1 MLKQCAPMVFGAL
14 LCACARDYRNEVA
27 FHTLFSED
35 GQPDTAAIAGA
46 LSAKFP
52 VGSQFGPLQ
61 SYVDLNGGSCRER
74 PDGHTWCEITLRTK
88 FCAASM
94 LGIDVV
100 VTQGSIGTLAVKWG
114 GLSC

>member
-1 MLKQCAPMVFGAL
+1 L
-14 LCACARDYRNEVA
+14 A
-27 FHTLFSED
+27 FHTLFSQD

-52 VGSQFGPLQ
+52 VGSPFEALQ
-61 SYVDLNGGSCRER
+61 SYVQLNGGSCEARTE
-74 PDGHTWCEITLRTK
+74 GHQWCEITLRTK

-100 VTQGSIGTLAVKWG
+100 VGHGSIETLVVKSG